1 MREFKKS
8 LAHVSPRVQ
17 DRQDPERTTAFGF
30 PTIHGQNPKQKR
42 RLRIQAGVPHEN
54 LTSVTG
60 EILKHTRQIENE
72 TLVTKNNHLQYCIKL
87 YDYEEKKSE

>member
-1 MREFKKS
+1 
-8 LAHVSPRVQ
+8 
-17 DRQDPERTTAFGF
+17 
-30 PTIHGQNPKQKR
+30 
-42 RLRIQAGVPHEN
+42 VPHEN

-60 EILKHTRQIENE
+60 EILKHTKQIENE